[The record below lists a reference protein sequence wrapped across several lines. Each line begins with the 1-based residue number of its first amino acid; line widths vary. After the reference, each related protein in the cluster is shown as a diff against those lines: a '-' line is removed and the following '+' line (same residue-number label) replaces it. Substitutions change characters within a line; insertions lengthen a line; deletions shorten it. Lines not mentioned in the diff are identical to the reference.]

1 MNKLKAKSYAKINLA
16 LDVKGKRD
24 DGYHFVEMVLQS
36 IDLYDKL
43 EFEMCDDIVLE
54 CERKDVPTDR
64 SNLIIKAADLLK
76 REFGGY
82 GVHIRLKKNIPVA
95 AGLAGGSSNAAAT
108 LVALNKLWNLNIKLP
123 VLKDL
128 AASLGADVPF
138 CIEGGTKAASGIGDV
153 LQDLE
158 TPHLRLL
165 IVRPSVSV
173 STKDV
178 YTEYDNLAFI
188 ENNYT
193 KNMIDAIRSGS
204 IINICM
210 KLGNDLER
218 VTIRNYPIIGD
229 IKKMM
234 VERGALGTLMS
245 GSGPTVFGIFDDSKK
260 LDAAYDSFVADGFY
274 AYISNT
280 IDKGIE
286 LYE

>member
-1 MNKLKAKSYAKINLA
+1 MDKLKAKSYAKINLA

-54 CERKDVPTDR
+54 CDRKVVPTDR
-64 SNLIIKAADLLK
+64 SNLIIKAANLLK

-82 GVHIRLKKNIPVA
+82 GVHIRLEKNIPVA

-128 AASLGADVPF
+128 AVSLGADVPF
-138 CIEGGTKAASGIGDV
+138 CIEGGTKVAAGIGDV
-153 LQDLE
+153 LQDLD
-158 TPHLRLL
+158 TPHLKLL
-165 IVRPSVSV
+165 IVKPHISV

-193 KNMIDAIRSGS
+193 KNMIDAISSGS
-204 IINICM
+204 IMNICM
-210 KLGNDLER
+210 SLGNDLER
-218 VTIRNYPIIGD
+218 VTIKNYPIIGD

-245 GSGPTVFGIFDDSKK
+245 GSGPTVFGVFDDSAK
-260 LDAAYDSFVADGFY
+260 LDVAYNSFVADGFY